1 MSTRHK
7 NPQYNLRLSEELK
20 AYLQLE
26 ADRHGCSLNQEIV
39 DRLYATREQDVFVRK
54 QIVGGDDPDEFGYKQ
69 FQAQFEKTIS
79 RTIDR
84 DLHTAASELATIGD
98 RLLDVVCERNIRL
111 KSASATYLDRDRL
124 KLFIKHVSDIRKIRL
139 AVRDYDLGGGVL
151 VIVILGEKFS
161 AIMDTTAIT
170 AQRTPRE
177 YELAE
182 LIRTIDERDLL
193 DMTEFVPHRIIDTR
207 EYPPSSAIEEVM
219 GCDAIPL
226 KGAIY
231 PFLKIFSDFS
241 DPDSVPNDMYQ
252 PLSLFLKTQTKG

>member
-39 DRLYATREQDVFVRK
+39 DRLYATKEQDAFVRK

-69 FQAQFEKTIS
+69 FKARLEKTLS
-79 RTIDR
+79 RSLDQ
-84 DLHTAASELATIGD
+84 DLRMANSELATIGD

-177 YELAE
+177 YEVAE

-193 DMTEFVPHRIIDTR
+193 EMTEFIPTRIIDTR
-207 EYPPSSAIEEVM
+207 ELNPSAAIKEVM
-219 GCDAIPL
+219 EYDAIPL
-226 KGAIY
+226 KGDIY
-231 PFLKIFSDFS
+231 KFLKIFSDFS
-241 DPDSVPNDMYQ
+241 EPEKISNDIYQ
-252 PLSLFLKTQTKG
+252 PLSLFLKNEI

>member
-1 MSTRHK
+1 MSTRNK
-7 NPQYNLRLSEELK
+7 NPQYNLRLPEELK
-20 AYLQLE
+20 TYLQLE
-26 ADRHGCSLNQEIV
+26 ADRHSCSLNQEIV

-54 QIVGGDDPDEFGYKQ
+54 QIVGADDPDEFGYKQ
-69 FQAQFEKTIS
+69 FQTQFEKTIS

-84 DLHTAASELATIGD
+84 DLHAANSELATIGD

-111 KSASATYLDRDRL
+111 KSSSATYLDKDRL

-151 VIVILGEKFS
+151 VIVILGGKFS
-161 AIMDTTAIT
+161 AIMDTTSIT

-177 YELAE
+177 YEVAE

-193 DMTEFVPHRIIDTR
+193 EMTDFIPHRIVDTR
-207 EYPPSSAIEEVM
+207 EHQPATAIELVM
-219 GCDAIPL
+219 DYNATPL

-231 PFLKIFSDFS
+231 SFLKMFYDVSDKEVIS
-241 DPDSVPNDMYQ
+241 DNMYQ
-252 PLSLFLKTQTKG
+252 PLSLFLKQQT

>member
-20 AYLQLE
+20 TYLQLE
-26 ADRHGCSLNQEIV
+26 ADRHGCSQIV
-39 DRLYATREQDVFVRK
+39 DRLYATKEQDTFVRK
-54 QIVGGDDPDEFGYKQ
+54 QVVGGDDPDEFGYKQ
-69 FQAQFEKTIS
+69 FKSRLEKTFS
-79 RTIDR
+79 RSVDQ
-84 DLHTAASELATIGD
+84 DLRIANIELATIGD
-98 RLLDVVCERNIRL
+98 RLLDIVCERNIRL

-151 VIVILGEKFS
+151 VIVILEEKFS

-177 YELAE
+177 YEVAE

-193 DMTEFVPHRIIDTR
+193 EMTEFIPYRIYDTR
-207 EYPPSSAIEEVM
+207 KLSPSDAIDEVM
-219 GCDAIPL
+219 GYETIP
-226 KGAIY
+226 
-231 PFLKIFSDFS
+231 
-241 DPDSVPNDMYQ
+241 
-252 PLSLFLKTQTKG
+252 